1 VVVLAILVLVLAV
14 FWALF
19 ALSGVPAWLPDV
31 VEQSLTSRVPGL
43 RNLGPCG
50 IG

>member
-1 VVVLAILVLVLAV
+1 MVLAILVLVLAV

-19 ALSGVPAWLPDV
+19 WALFALSGLPVWLPDI

-43 RNLGPCG
+43 
-50 IG
+50 